1 MWRLLKPKVLAIDT
15 HPLDWHDE
23 NSFIKIED
31 NIMFIRA
38 PFYAVLFLLM
48 SSISYGTEVYIS
60 VDDKGNRV
68 FSDQPTKESRKHKVK
83 EISIIPAIEIPAKVA
98 AVEPDAEVSYQVLAI
113 TSPRAETDFTRD
125 KLGSFAISA
134 QVSPDLQDTDEAVL
148 LMNGVEVET
157 NSTLNWQRTNT
168 DRGEHSL
175 QVIVRDKE
183 TKTEKI
189 SSQTITVYVRR

>member
-1 MWRLLKPKVLAIDT
+1 
-15 HPLDWHDE
+15 
-23 NSFIKIED
+23 
-31 NIMFIRA
+31 MFIRA

-83 EISIIPAIEIPAKVA
+83 DISIIPAIEIPAKVA

-148 LMNGVEVET
+148 LMNGVEVEA

>member
-1 MWRLLKPKVLAIDT
+1 MWRPLKPKALAIDT

-31 NIMFIRA
+31 NIMLIRA
-38 PFYAVLFLLM
+38 PFYAVLFLLI
-48 SSISYGTEVYIS
+48 SSLSYGTEVYIS

-68 FSDQPTKESRKHKVK
+68 FSDQPSKESRKHKVK
-83 EISIIPAIEIPAKVA
+83 EISIIPAIEIPAK
-98 AVEPDAEVSYQVLAI
+98 AVVNADESEAVYQSLEI
-113 TSPRAETDFTRD
+113 GKPLAETDFTRD
-125 KLGSFAISA
+125 KLGNFSISA
-134 QVSPDLQDTDEAVL
+134 QLEPNLQESDEAVL
-148 LMNGVEVET
+148 FINGQEIEAN
-157 NSTLNWQRTNT
+157 NSLNWFRTNT

>member
-1 MWRLLKPKVLAIDT
+1 ML
-15 HPLDWHDE
+15 
-23 NSFIKIED
+23 
-31 NIMFIRA
+31 IRA

-83 EISIIPAIEIPAKVA
+83 EISIIPAIEIPEKVTEA
-98 AVEPDAEVSYQVLAI
+98 EPGAEISYQVLAI
-113 TSPRAETDFTRD
+113 TTPRAETDFTRD
-125 KLGSFAISA
+125 KLGSFVISA
-134 QVSPDLQDTDEAVL
+134 QVSPSLQDTDEAVL
-148 LMNGVEVET
+148 FMNGKEIEA

-175 QVIVRDKE
+175 HVIVRDKE

-189 SSQTITVYVRR
+189 SSQAITIYVRR